1 MTENNSININ
11 NINKDNNI
19 AFYKAETISFN
30 KNIIPLFNS
39 SIVLK
44 KISESNKNLSLQSSD
59 DTLILNMIPLNNKLS
74 KINNSLKKIHL
85 NSTNSIVLQDK
96 ANKFYYFFNTLIK
109 KNELYSLRL
118 EFNNL
123 VYRLNNLI
131 NIFYIFNNIKE
142 LNAFTNRKLISNIK
156 ENLNIVPKNFILD
169 KKTLFFPKHLIK
181 ISYNRSNNSN
191 NQNNFNT
198 SLLNRSIFDNILP
211 LNNRHA
217 LTNFNYKFI
226 YKNNEYLNLILLQ
239 QKYLTENTVETTN
252 KNNLLEL
259 QEQYSKDKKY
269 QLLLDKNELNYL
281 LNKLNEINIYVEFLI
296 EKLNRLNDVFK
307 VKKINSAL
315 NNLKN
320 TEVLAINKDSINN
333 NNILFKFTD
342 IKKFSLIEFYELFN
356 KYSNFIEEGQ
366 NESKDNYIFNLIPYI
381 YNINSDSKTNLY
393 TFFSKDNYNYITSV
407 NSNKLNLNSNILPS
421 KENKIKIEETMK
433 SILNKY
439 NIASSNEWILKN
451 TLLNSKNQYKSDIDQ
466 LELSGKINKLS
477 FNTENILNI
486 SRKDYIKNM
495 VNYLITQK
503 DIKSSDFVLNNSINF
518 NWIKDSIN
526 HFYKNSDLAKTNNN
540 NLNLFKGLDANS
552 PVKINYYPNLKFDQF
567 AKGFILQKLLNTNS
581 NINGSV
587 DTQSIIEE
595 TKSEYM
601 NWIDTNKRPVI
612 NQYLKAMSVF
622 NNRKKGTF
630 IYFTNI
636 FSYNFINNNNKMIKN
651 IYKLLKL
658 VFKSMYSLISKPVYF
673 ISPNKII
680 IHLFYFLLI
689 PNIKGIKKRLKYNN
703 NILKGIN
710 SDNNLNFDL
719 NKDNNKL
726 VLPIAKKYFYKL
738 INGVHTKNDNK
749 FNTILTNN
757 NNTIMNFINLNIPVL
772 ANKIIN
778 IKNNFNSINKIKN
791 IIIKINLI
799 SKLILKNYSKI
810 NDLEIKMNLR
820 LKLVEL
826 YRIKNRLFLIFSLPE
841 FSKNNTELV
850 YSNNNFNTICI
861 SMYSKFYNLNTSEN
875 PYLNNNSI
883 LNNKRYNIYFKNY
896 IDSKLNLIKI
906 FKEMINNNPNLFKNS
921 SDKEGNYLINNLL
934 AYASENDLSKLN
946 ISVLNSNIKTLN
958 NKNNNIALLNFKN
971 KVKKNNRINNLKKIS
986 KLRNK
991 FNNFNLKKRIK
1002 LIKLYNISLINLYPN
1017 RFESLCNIL
1026 NYCFKKNVVLD
1037 LTRIHYPYNDANILV
1052 NMLAIMIRKISFS
1065 RITRKLFSN
1074 TIIKNVNN
1082 IFYFK
1087 NVNLLPAFLTGLKI
1101 KLGGKVLNIKSK
1113 SRDTVKIE
1121 EIGASSPG
1129 KINYKDFAR
1138 YTSKHK
1144 RGAYSISVSSG
1155 QNFY

>member
-1 MTENNSININ
+1 MTENNPININ

-19 AFYKAETISFN
+19 AFYKAETISYN

-96 ANKFYYFFNTLIK
+96 ANKFYYFFNSLIK

-181 ISYNRSNNSN
+181 ISYNRITSSNIN
-191 NQNNFNT
+191 NNFNT
-198 SLLNRSIFDNILP
+198 DLLNRSVFDNIIP

-226 YKNNEYLNLILLQ
+226 YKNSEYLNLILLQ
-239 QKYLTENTVETTN
+239 QKYVTENTVESTE
-252 KNNLLEL
+252 NN
-259 QEQYSKDKKY
+259 KY
-269 QLLLDKNELNYL
+269 QLILDKNELNYL
-281 LNKLNEINIYVEFLI
+281 LNKLNEIHIYVEFLI

-307 VKKINSAL
+307 IKKISSAL
-315 NNLKN
+315 NNLNN
-320 TEVLAINKDSINN
+320 TEVLNINKDSINN
-333 NNILFKFTD
+333 NNNNILFKLTD
-342 IKKFSLIEFYELFN
+342 IKNFSLLEFYELFN
-356 KYSNFIEEGQ
+356 KYSNLTEEGK

-393 TFFSKDNYNYITSV
+393 TFFSKDSYNYISSI

-439 NIASSNEWILKN
+439 NIASSNEWILEN
-451 TLLNSKNQYKSDIDQ
+451 SLLNSKTQYNSTINQ
-466 LELSGKINKLS
+466 LSGEVNNLS
-477 FNTENILNI
+477 FNAENILNV

-495 VNYLITQK
+495 VNYLITHK
-503 DIKSSDFVLNNSINF
+503 NINNSVEHSVINNSINF

-526 HFYKNSDLAKTNNN
+526 HFYKNSEVSKGNLINN
-540 NLNLFKGLDANS
+540 NLNLFKGLDDNS

-567 AKGFILQKLLNTNS
+567 AKGFILQKLLNN
-581 NINGSV
+581 NGTV
-587 DTQSIIEE
+587 NTQSIIEE
-595 TKSEYM
+595 SKSEYT
-601 NWIDTNKRPVI
+601 NWIETNKRPVI

-636 FSYNFINNNNKMIKN
+636 FNYSFINNNNKMIKN

-689 PNIKGIKKRLKYNN
+689 PNIKGIKKRLKHNN

-710 SDNNLNFDL
+710 SENNLNFDL

-726 VLPIAKKYFYKL
+726 VLPIAKKYLYKL
-738 INGVHTKNDNK
+738 INGVHAKKDNK
-749 FNTILTNN
+749 FNTILNN
-757 NNTIMNFINLNIPVL
+757 NNNNAIMNLLTLNVPVL

-778 IKNNFNSINKIKN
+778 IKNNFNSISKIQN
-791 IIIKINLI
+791 IIIKINII

-826 YRIKNRLFLIFSLPE
+826 YRIKNRLFLILCLPD
-841 FSKNNTELV
+841 FSKENTELV
-850 YSNNNFNTICI
+850 NSNNNLNTICI
-861 SMYSKFYNLNTSEN
+861 SMYSKFYNLNTSVN

-883 LNNKRYNIYFKNY
+883 LNSKRYNIYFKNH

-934 AYASENDLSKLN
+934 ANASENDLSKLN
-946 ISVLNSNIKTLN
+946 LSVLNSNVKTLT
-958 NKNNNIALLNFKN
+958 NKNKNISLLTFKN

-991 FNNFNLKKRIK
+991 FNNFNLNKRIK

-1138 YTSKHK
+1138 FTSKHK